1 MQGRRK
7 VLKVE
12 QKKRPP
18 KRIKA
23 LFLLQLLLAFYSC
36 GGIFTK
42 LAGRQPFL
50 SWGFILCYG
59 TVILILGVYAIA
71 WQQIIRVLP
80 LSLAFANKAVTLVWG
95 IVWGGVIFQEQIT
108 PGKII
113 GALIVMAGML
123 LFVTAEDHEE
133 SNNES

>member
-1 MQGRRK
+1 MKGKQQPKGRA
-7 VLKVE
+7 
-12 QKKRPP
+12 
-18 KRIKA
+18 KA
-23 LFLLQLLLAFYSC
+23 LLLLQLLLAFYSC
-36 GGIFTK
+36 STIFSK

-50 SWGFILCYG
+50 SLGFILCYG

-95 IVWGGVIFQEQIT
+95 IVWGAVVFQEEIT

-113 GALIVMAGML
+113 GALIVMAGVL
-123 LFVTAEDHEE
+123 LFVTAKDGEE
-133 SNNES
+133 SSHEP